1 MRLKIKVPATTAN
14 MGPGFDSVGMAFQV
28 YNHLEV
34 IADEV
39 DDNPL
44 NKKLTI
50 HAGDGIPTNEEN
62 LIYQTIA
69 DFLTNRGIRIPS
81 LTLRQNDQIPTARG
95 LGSSAACIVAGLLA
109 ADALAE
115 TNLPQEALV
124 NIAARLDGHGDNTT
138 PAIVGGLV
146 VTAIGSRVEYIQIP
160 AEPWKGL
167 RFAVMIPNFSLLT
180 AEARQALPENY
191 PRQDAVHNISRAALL
206 IAAFATGD
214 YWKLATALDDR
225 IHQPYRMPLVPNMD
239 AIIAEANKNGAIGA
253 FLSGAGP
260 TLIAVTEDAGF
271 LPRMDGFLKGLTN
284 RWDIRWVEPD
294 HAGATIERVV

>member
-14 MGPGFDSVGMAFQV
+14 IGPGFDSVGMAFQV

-34 IADEV
+34 IAGEANQDH
-39 DDNPL
+39 NG
-44 NKKLTI
+44 KMLTI
-50 HAGDGIPTNEEN
+50 HAGEGIPTDEEN

-69 DFLTNRGIRIPS
+69 DFLVRRSIPIPS
-81 LTLRQNDQIPTARG
+81 LTLRQNDHIPTARG

-109 ADALAE
+109 ANALAG
-115 TNLPQEALV
+115 TNLPREALV
-124 NIAARLDGHGDNTT
+124 NVAARLDGHGDNTT

-180 AEARQALPENY
+180 SEARQALPENY
-191 PRQDAVHNISRAALL
+191 SRQDAVHNISRSTLL

-225 IHQPYRMPLVPNMD
+225 IHQPYRVPLVPDME

-271 LPRMDGFLKGLTN
+271 LPRMDSFLKGLTN
-284 RWDIRWVEPD
+284 RWDIRWMEPD
-294 HAGATIERVV
+294 HTGATIECF